1 MKLLEVTVDGEAIV
15 NKPWISLIPELQ
27 NLFRDS
33 QNKIK
38 YSNPKGRKYL
48 SYMYLVLDFSSPLR
62 EWKEADRL
70 QEAQRIADLTEE
82 DIKSPKLKAAMEYYS
97 KLLYHS
103 CRAYKSYQAAKIGLD
118 KMDEYFTTIDFAK
131 TDKQGK
137 LLYTPNQYI
146 DNIAKT
152 NKAYDE
158 LSKLATRIE
167 TEMTNSS
174 GIRGLAEMGDKELQ
188 RSKGQSFESDGTSA
202 EWSEDSTDADA
213 PVALIDIMD
222 RITGKN

>member
-1 MKLLEVTVDGEAIV
+1 M
-15 NKPWISLIPELQ
+15 IPEFQ

-48 SYMYLVLDFSSPLR
+48 SYIYLVLDFSSPLR
-62 EWKEADRL
+62 EWKEEDRL
-70 QEAQRIADLTEE
+70 IEAQRIADLTAEE
-82 DIKSPKLKAAMEYYS
+82 IKAPKLIAAMEYY
-97 KLLYHS
+97 KVLLYHA

-118 KMDEYFTTIDFAK
+118 KMDEYFTNINFDK

-158 LSKLATRIE
+158 LAKLATRIE

-188 RSKGQSFESDGTSA
+188 RSKGQSFESENESA
-202 EWSEDSTDADA
+202 EWSEDSKDAA
-213 PVALIDIMD
+213 TPVNFVDIFDM
-222 RITGKN
+222 INSKK

>member
-1 MKLLEVTVDGEAIV
+1 M
-15 NKPWISLIPELQ
+15 IPEFQ

-48 SYMYLVLDFSSPLR
+48 SYIYLVLDFSSPLR
-62 EWKEADRL
+62 EWKEEDRL
-70 QEAQRIADLTEE
+70 IEAQRIADLTAEE
-82 DIKSPKLKAAMEYYS
+82 IKAPKLTAAMEYY
-97 KLLYHS
+97 KTLLYHA

-118 KMDEYFTTIDFAK
+118 KMDEYFTNINFDK

-158 LSKLATRIE
+158 LAKLATRIE

-188 RSKGQSFESDGTSA
+188 RSKGQSFESESDSA
-202 EWSEDSTDADA
+202 EWSEESKNASTS
-213 PVALIDIMD
+213 VNFVDIFD
-222 RITGKN
+222 VINSTPKAN